1 MASKTYFVKFKPP
14 ALSLTHTVVASSVEI
29 HDEHLIFCDSEG
41 KLAALFLLETVE
53 SWSEHPT
60 RAR

>member
-1 MASKTYFVKFKPP
+1 MTSKTYVVKFKPP
-14 ALSLTHTVVASSVEI
+14 ILSLSHTVVAATVEI

-41 KLAALFLLETVE
+41 RLAALFLLETVE

-60 RAR
+60 LTR